1 MDNPRLYL
9 WIGLALLVW
18 MNVVQWDQDYGKR
31 AAPVAA
37 TAASGAPGAPAA
49 TATPASQLPS
59 LPTESA
65 AAKPATGTADSAV
78 PGTPATAPSA
88 AASDTTAPVVRVVT
102 DVLDLDIS
110 LRGGNV
116 LRAELPKYP
125 KDKQPGSPAVRLLTT
140 EDATYSVARS
150 GLLAADGRAD
160 PTHLALFKSGA
171 AEYRMTG
178 NQELRVPLTWTDGE
192 GVTVTKTY
200 VFKPGQYAIDV
211 VYDVNNASPTPWKA
225 ASYVQFVRHMYSQKR
240 SMFDVESYAYRGPAV
255 YDGKRPEKLD
265 ANKDEDAKYT
275 QSIADGW
282 MAEMQH
288 HFVAAAVPPHGESYE
303 YTVRR
308 EGEHSL
314 VSYRGPL
321 KSVAPGAQAT
331 FSERLFVGPK
341 LQDQLKAAGPKLEL
355 TVDYGKL
362 TILSQPLFWLL
373 QQVHKVVQNWG
384 LAIIIV
390 TIMLK
395 LLFYKL
401 TETSGRSM
409 AKMRAIQP
417 RIKNIQE
424 RYKDDR
430 EQLAKQMMEIYKRE
444 KINPVAGCLPIVIQ
458 IPVFL
463 AFYWVLLE
471 SVEMRQAPFF
481 GWIQDLS
488 SKDPYFILP
497 VIMGVAMYG
506 QFKLNPAPPDPMQ
519 AKMFALMPVIMT
531 VMMAW
536 FPAGL
541 VLYWITNTG
550 LSIAQQWKINKVVE
564 AETKK
569 YAS

>member
-18 MNVVQWDQDYGKR
+18 MNVIQWDRDYGKH
-31 AAPVAA
+31 AAPVASTA
-37 TAASGAPGAPAA
+37 TSGTPGTPAAPA
-49 TATPASQLPS
+49 TPTSQLPS
-59 LPTESA
+59 LPTDSA
-65 AAKPATGTADSAV
+65 AAKPATGTADPAA
-78 PGTPATAPSA
+78 PGTPATTSPA
-88 AASDTTAPVVRVVT
+88 AASDTTGPVVRVVT
-102 DVLDLDIS
+102 DVLDLDIG

-116 LRAELPKYP
+116 LRADLPKYP
-125 KDKQPGSPAVRLLTT
+125 KDKQPGSPPVRLLTT

-150 GLLAADGRAD
+150 GLRAADGRAD
-160 PTHLALFKSGA
+160 PTHLATFTSGA
-171 AEYRMTG
+171 TEYRMAG
-178 NQELRVPLTWTDGE
+178 NQELRVPLTWTDE
-192 GVTVTKTY
+192 QGVTVTKTY
-200 VFKPGQYAIDV
+200 VFKPGQYTIDV
-211 VYDVNNASPTPWKA
+211 VYDVNNASATEWKA
-225 ASYVQFVRHMYSQKR
+225 ASYVQFARHIYSQKR
-240 SMFDVESYAYRGPAV
+240 SMFDVESYAYRGPAI

-265 ANKDEDAKYT
+265 ASKDDDAKYT
-275 QSIADGW
+275 QSIVGGW

-288 HFVAAAVPPHGESYE
+288 HFVTAGVPPRGEAYE

-308 EGEHSL
+308 EGDHSL

-321 KSVAPGAQAT
+321 KAVAPGAAAT
-331 FSERLFVGPK
+331 FNERMFIGPK
-341 LQDQLKAAGPKLEL
+341 LQEQLKSAGPKLEL

-362 TILSQPLFWLL
+362 TIISQPLFWLL

-390 TIMLK
+390 TILLK

-417 RIKNIQE
+417 RIKSIQE
-424 RYKDDR
+424 RYKDDK

-444 KINPVAGCLPIVIQ
+444 KINPVAGCLPILIQ

-497 VIMGVAMYG
+497 IIMGVAMFG

-564 AETKK
+564 AESKK
-569 YAS
+569 GA

>member
-31 AAPVAA
+31 AAAVAA
-37 TAASGAPGAPAA
+37 TAGSGAPAA
-49 TATPASQLPS
+49 TPAPASQLPS
-59 LPTESA
+59 LPTESTAARPPTA
-65 AAKPATGTADSAV
+65 AAPSAV
-78 PGTPATAPSA
+78 PGTPATAPS

-110 LRGGNV
+110 LRGGDV
-116 LRAELPKYP
+116 LRADLPRYP

-150 GLLAADGRAD
+150 GLRAADGRAD
-160 PTHLALFKSGA
+160 PTHLAMFASDA
-171 AEYRMTG
+171 TEYRMTG
-178 NQELRVPLTWTDGE
+178 NQELRVPLTWTDGQ
-192 GVTVTKTY
+192 GVNVTKTY
-200 VFKPGQYAIDV
+200 VFKPGQYAVDI
-211 VYDVNNASPTPWKA
+211 VYDVNNASPTAWKA

-265 ANKDEDAKYT
+265 ANKEDDAKYT

-288 HFVAAAVPPHGESYE
+288 HFVSAAVPPRGESYE

-308 EGEHSL
+308 DGEHSL

-321 KSVAPGAQAT
+321 KSVAPGTHAA

-373 QQVHKVVQNWG
+373 QQVHRVVGNWG

-390 TIMLK
+390 TMLLK

-497 VIMGVAMYG
+497 IIMGAAMFG

-519 AKMFALMPVIMT
+519 AKMFALMPLIMT

-564 AETKK
+564 AESKK

>member
-9 WIGLALLVW
+9 WIALALLVW
-18 MNVVQWDQDYGKR
+18 MNVVQWDRDYGKP
-31 AAPVAA
+31 AVAPTTAA
-37 TAASGAPGAPAA
+37 TSAGAQTAAPAA
-49 TATPASQLPS
+49 NSQLPA
-59 LPTESA
+59 LPSD
-65 AAKPATGTADSAV
+65 AKPQAA
-78 PGTPATAPSA
+78 APSA
-88 AASDTTAPVVRVVT
+88 AAPASVAAAADVGNAPTVHVVT

-110 LRGGNV
+110 LRGGDL
-116 LRAELPKYP
+116 LRADLTQYP
-125 KDKQPGSPAVRLLTT
+125 RDKKPGSPAVRLLSTD
-140 EDATYSVARS
+140 DATFSVARS
-150 GLLAADGRAD
+150 GLRAADGRAD
-160 PTHLALFKSGA
+160 PTHLAMYTSA
-171 AEYRMTG
+171 ANEYRLAG
-178 NQELRVPLTWTDGE
+178 GASELRVPLTWTDGQ
-192 GVTVTKTY
+192 GVTVTKTF
-200 VFKPGQYAIDV
+200 VFRPGQYAIDI
-211 VYDVNNASPTPWKA
+211 VYHVNNASATAWKA
-225 ASYVQFVRHMYSQKR
+225 ASYVQFVRHMFSQKR

-265 ANKDEDAKYT
+265 ASKDEDAKYT
-275 QSIADGW
+275 QSVVDGW

-288 HFVAAAVPPHGESYE
+288 HFVSAAVPPRGEAYE

-321 KSVAPGAQAT
+321 KSVAAGATAA

-341 LQDQLKAAGPKLEL
+341 LQDQLRAAGPKLEL

-362 TILSQPLFWLL
+362 TIISQPLFWLL
-373 QQVHKVVQNWG
+373 QQVHKFVGNWG

-390 TIMLK
+390 TILLK

-417 RIKNIQE
+417 RIKSIQD

-444 KINPVAGCLPIVIQ
+444 KINPVAGCLPIVVQ

-488 SKDPYFILP
+488 SKDPFFILP
-497 VIMGVAMYG
+497 IIMGAAMFG
-506 QFKLNPAPPDPMQ
+506 QFKLNPAPPDPVQ
-519 AKMFALMPVIMT
+519 AKMFAFMPVIMT

-569 YAS
+569 S

>member
-9 WIGLALLVW
+9 WIALALLAW
-18 MNVVQWDQDYGKR
+18 MNVVQWDRDYGKP
-31 AAPVAA
+31 ATPAPAA
-37 TAASGAPGAPAA
+37 TAIVNGPTTPAAAGANQLPALPTEAKPAAPAA
-49 TATPASQLPS
+49 TATAAGVAAPA
-59 LPTESA
+59 
-65 AAKPATGTADSAV
+65 
-78 PGTPATAPSA
+78 ATAADIGTSPS
-88 AASDTTAPVVRVVT
+88 VHVVT

-110 LRGGNV
+110 LRGGDL
-116 LRAELPKYP
+116 LRADLVKYP
-125 KDKQPGSPAVRLLTT
+125 KDKKPGSPPVRLLSTD
-140 EDATYSVARS
+140 DAAFGIARS
-150 GLLAADGRAD
+150 GLLAAGRAA
-160 PTHLALFKSGA
+160 PTHLATFTSAAMQYQLAPGA
-171 AEYRMTG
+171 A
-178 NQELRVPLTWTDGE
+178 ELRVPLTWTDGQ
-192 GVTVTKTY
+192 GVTVTKTF
-200 VFKPGQYAIDV
+200 VFKPGQYTIDV
-211 VYDVNNASPTPWKA
+211 DYDVRNGSPSEWKG
-225 ASYVQFVRHMYSQKR
+225 ASYVQFVRHIYAQSR
-240 SMFDVESYAYRGPAV
+240 SMFDVESYAYRGPAI

-265 ANKDEDAKYT
+265 ATKEEDAKFT

-288 HFVAAAVPPHGESYE
+288 HFVSAAVPPQGEAYE
-303 YTVRR
+303 FTLRR

-314 VSYRGPL
+314 VGYRGPL
-321 KSVAPGAQAT
+321 KAVSAGAAAT
-331 FSERLFVGPK
+331 FHERLFVGPK

-362 TILSQPLFWLL
+362 TIISQPLFWLL
-373 QQVHKVVQNWG
+373 QQVHKFVGNWG

-390 TIMLK
+390 TFLLK

-417 RIKNIQE
+417 RMKAIQD

-430 EQLAKQMMEIYKRE
+430 EQLAKQMMELYKRE
-444 KINPVAGCLPIVIQ
+444 KVNPAAGCLPIIVQ

-488 SKDPYFILP
+488 SKDPFFILP
-497 VIMGVAMYG
+497 IIMGIGMYG
-506 QFKLNPAPPDPMQ
+506 QFKLNPAPPDPIQ
-519 AKMFALMPVIMT
+519 AKMFAFMPVIMT

-569 YAS
+569 T

>member
-1 MDNPRLYL
+1 VT
-9 WIGLALLVW
+9 A
-18 MNVVQWDQDYGKR
+18 
-31 AAPVAA
+31 AA
-37 TAASGAPGAPAA
+37 TPGAAVEPE
-49 TATPASQLPS
+49 S
-59 LPTESA
+59 LP
-65 AAKPATGTADSAV
+65 
-78 PGTPATAPSA
+78 APIVHV
-88 AASDTTAPVVRVVT
+88 TT

-110 LRGGNV
+110 LRGGEL
-116 LRAELPKYP
+116 LRADLTKYP
-125 KDKQPGSPAVRLLTT
+125 RDKQPGSPAVRLLTT
-140 EDATYSVARS
+140 DEATYSVARS
-150 GLLAADGRAD
+150 GLRAADGRAD
-160 PTHLALFKSGA
+160 PTHLAMYTSA
-171 AEYRMTG
+171 ATDFRMSAG
-178 NQELRVPLTWTDGE
+178 QELRVPLTWTDGQ
-192 GVTVTKTY
+192 GVTVTKTF

-211 VYDVNNASPTPWKA
+211 VYGVNNASATDWKA
-225 ASYVQFVRHMYSQKR
+225 ASYVQFARHIFSQKR

-255 YDGKRPEKLD
+255 YDGKKSTKLD
-265 ANKDEDAKYT
+265 ASKDEDAKYT

-288 HFVAAAVPPHGESYE
+288 HFVTAAVPPHGESYE
-303 YTVRR
+303 FTVRR
-308 EGEHSL
+308 DGEHSL
-314 VSYRGPL
+314 VSYRGPV
-321 KSVAPGAQAT
+321 KSVAAGTQAS
-331 FSERLFVGPK
+331 FDERLFIGPK

-355 TVDYGKL
+355 TVDYGRL
-362 TILSQPLFWLL
+362 TIISQPLFWLL
-373 QQVHKVVQNWG
+373 QQVHKFVQNWG

-444 KINPVAGCLPIVIQ
+444 KINPVAGCLPIIIQ

-497 VIMGVAMYG
+497 IIMGAAMFG
-506 QFKLNPAPPDPMQ
+506 QFKLNPAPPDPVQ
-519 AKMFALMPVIMT
+519 AKMFAFMPVIMT

-569 YAS
+569 HAG

>member
-9 WIGLALLVW
+9 WIALALLVW
-18 MNVVQWDQDYGKR
+18 MNVVQWDRDYGKPAVAPTTTATSVAAQT
-31 AAPVAA
+31 AAPA
-37 TAASGAPGAPAA
+37 TN
-49 TATPASQLPS
+49 SQLPA
-59 LPTESA
+59 LPSD
-65 AAKPATGTADSAV
+65 AKPQAA
-78 PGTPATAPSA
+78 APSA
-88 AASDTTAPVVRVVT
+88 VAPASVAAAAEVGNAPTVHVVT

-110 LRGGNV
+110 LRGGDL
-116 LRAELPKYP
+116 LRADLAKYP
-125 KDKQPGSPAVRLLTT
+125 RDKKPGSPAVRLLSTD
-140 EDATYSVARS
+140 DATFSVARS
-150 GLLAADGRAD
+150 GLRAADGRAD
-160 PTHLALFKSGA
+160 PTHLAMYTSA
-171 AEYRMTG
+171 ANEYRLAG
-178 NQELRVPLTWTDGE
+178 GASELRVPLTWTDGQ
-192 GVTVTKTY
+192 GVTVTKTF
-200 VFKPGQYAIDV
+200 VFRPGQYAIDI
-211 VYDVNNASPTPWKA
+211 VYDVNNASATAWKA
-225 ASYVQFVRHMYSQKR
+225 ASYVQFVRHMFSQKR

-265 ANKDEDAKYT
+265 ASKDEDAKYT
-275 QSIADGW
+275 QSVVDGW

-288 HFVAAAVPPHGESYE
+288 HFVSAAVPPRGEAYE

-321 KSVAPGAQAT
+321 KSVAAGATAA

-341 LQDQLKAAGPKLEL
+341 LQDQLRAAGPKLEL

-362 TILSQPLFWLL
+362 TIISQPLFWLL
-373 QQVHKVVQNWG
+373 QQVHKFVGNWG

-390 TIMLK
+390 TILLK

-417 RIKNIQE
+417 RIKSIQD

-444 KINPVAGCLPIVIQ
+444 KINPVAGCLPIVVQ

-488 SKDPYFILP
+488 SKDPFFILP
-497 VIMGVAMYG
+497 IIMGAAMFG
-506 QFKLNPAPPDPMQ
+506 QFKLNPAPPDPVQ
-519 AKMFALMPVIMT
+519 AKMFAFMPVIMT

-564 AETKK
+564 AETRK
-569 YAS
+569 S

>member
-9 WIGLALLVW
+9 WIALALLVW
-18 MNVVQWDQDYGKR
+18 MNVVQWDRDYGK
-31 AAPVAA
+31 AAV
-37 TAASGAPGAPAA
+37 APAA
-49 TATPASQLPS
+49 TTATPTNPAQAPAASSQLPA
-59 LPTESA
+59 LPLDVKPAVA
-65 AAKPATGTADSAV
+65 AAAASAPAGVADV
-78 PGTPATAPSA
+78 GTAPS
-88 AASDTTAPVVRVVT
+88 VHVVT

-110 LRGGNV
+110 LRGGDL
-116 LRAELPKYP
+116 LRADLPKYP
-125 KDKQPGSPAVRLLTT
+125 RDKKPGSPPVRLLSTD
-140 EDATYSVARS
+140 DATFSVTRS
-150 GLLAADGRAD
+150 GLRAADDRAD
-160 PTHLALFKSGA
+160 PTHLATFTSA
-171 AEYRMTG
+171 ATEYRLAAG
-178 NQELRVPLTWTDGE
+178 ASELRVPLTWTDGQ
-192 GVTVTKTY
+192 GVTVTKTF
-200 VFKPGQYAIDV
+200 VLRPGQYAIDI
-211 VYDVNNASPTPWKA
+211 VYDVNNASATDWKA
-225 ASYVQFVRHMYSQKR
+225 ASYVQFLRHMYSQKR

-255 YDGKRPEKLD
+255 YDGKRPVKLD
-265 ANKDEDAKYT
+265 ASDDEDAQYS
-275 QSIADGW
+275 QAIADGW

-288 HFVAAAVPPHGESYE
+288 HFVSAAVPPRGQAYE

-314 VSYRGPL
+314 ISYRGPL
-321 KSVAPGAQAT
+321 QTVAAGGTAN
-331 FSERLFVGPK
+331 FGEKLFVGPK
-341 LQDQLKAAGPKLEL
+341 LQDQLKATGPKLEL

-362 TILSQPLFWLL
+362 TIISQPLFWLL
-373 QQVHKVVQNWG
+373 QQVHKVVGNWG

-390 TIMLK
+390 TFLLK

-417 RIKNIQE
+417 RIKSIQD

-444 KINPVAGCLPIVIQ
+444 KINPVAGCLPIVVQ

-497 VIMGVAMYG
+497 IIMGAAMFG
-506 QFKLNPAPPDPMQ
+506 QFKLNPAPPDPVQ
-519 AKMFALMPVIMT
+519 AKMFAFMPVIMT

-569 YAS
+569 S

>member
-9 WIGLALLVW
+9 WIALALLVW
-18 MNVVQWDQDYGKR
+18 MNVVQWDRDYGK
-31 AAPVAA
+31 AAV
-37 TAASGAPGAPAA
+37 APAA
-49 TATPASQLPS
+49 TTATPTNPAQAPAASSQLPA
-59 LPTESA
+59 LPLDVKPAVA
-65 AAKPATGTADSAV
+65 AAAASAPAGVADV
-78 PGTPATAPSA
+78 GTAPS
-88 AASDTTAPVVRVVT
+88 VHVVT

-110 LRGGNV
+110 LRGGDL
-116 LRAELPKYP
+116 LRADLPKYP
-125 KDKQPGSPAVRLLTT
+125 RDKKPGSPPVRLLSTD
-140 EDATYSVARS
+140 DATFSVTRS
-150 GLLAADGRAD
+150 GLRAADDRAD
-160 PTHLALFKSGA
+160 PTHLATFTSA
-171 AEYRMTG
+171 ATEYRLAAG
-178 NQELRVPLTWTDGE
+178 ASELRVPLTWTDGQ
-192 GVTVTKTY
+192 GVTVTKTF
-200 VFKPGQYAIDV
+200 VLRPGQYAIDI
-211 VYDVNNASPTPWKA
+211 VYDVNNASATDWKA
-225 ASYVQFVRHMYSQKR
+225 ASYVQFLRHMYSQKR

-255 YDGKRPEKLD
+255 YDGKRPVKLD
-265 ANKDEDAKYT
+265 ASDDEDAQYS
-275 QSIADGW
+275 QAIADGW

-288 HFVAAAVPPHGESYE
+288 HFVSAAVPPRGQAYE

-314 VSYRGPL
+314 ISYRGPL
-321 KSVAPGAQAT
+321 QTVVAGGTAG
-331 FSERLFVGPK
+331 FSEKLFVGPK
-341 LQDQLKAAGPKLEL
+341 LQDQLKATGPKLEL

-362 TILSQPLFWLL
+362 TIISQPLFWLL
-373 QQVHKVVQNWG
+373 QQVHKVVGNWG

-390 TIMLK
+390 TFLLK

-417 RIKNIQE
+417 RIKSIQD

-444 KINPVAGCLPIVIQ
+444 KINPVAGCLPIVVQ

-497 VIMGVAMYG
+497 IIMGAAMFG
-506 QFKLNPAPPDPMQ
+506 QFKLNPAPPDPVQ
-519 AKMFALMPVIMT
+519 AKMFAFMPVIMT

-569 YAS
+569 S

>member
-9 WIGLALLVW
+9 WIALALLVW
-18 MNVVQWDQDYGKR
+18 MNVVQWDRDYGK
-31 AAPVAA
+31 AAV
-37 TAASGAPGAPAA
+37 APAA
-49 TATPASQLPS
+49 TTATPTNPAQAPAASSQLPA
-59 LPTESA
+59 LPLDVKPAVA
-65 AAKPATGTADSAV
+65 AAAASAPAGVADV
-78 PGTPATAPSA
+78 GTAPS
-88 AASDTTAPVVRVVT
+88 VHVVT

-110 LRGGNV
+110 LRGGDL
-116 LRAELPKYP
+116 LRADLPKYP
-125 KDKQPGSPAVRLLTT
+125 RDKKPGSPPVRLLSTD
-140 EDATYSVARS
+140 DATFSVTRS
-150 GLLAADGRAD
+150 GLRAADDRAD
-160 PTHLALFKSGA
+160 PTHLATFTSA
-171 AEYRMTG
+171 ATEYRLAAG
-178 NQELRVPLTWTDGE
+178 ASELRVPLTWTDGQ
-192 GVTVTKTY
+192 GVTVTKTF
-200 VFKPGQYAIDV
+200 VLRPGQYAIDI
-211 VYDVNNASPTPWKA
+211 VYDVNNASATDWKA
-225 ASYVQFVRHMYSQKR
+225 ASYVQFLRHMYSQKR

-255 YDGKRPEKLD
+255 YDGKRPVKLD
-265 ANKDEDAKYT
+265 ASDDEDAQYS
-275 QSIADGW
+275 QAIADGW

-288 HFVAAAVPPHGESYE
+288 HFVSAAVPPRGQAYE

-321 KSVAPGAQAT
+321 QTVVAGGTAG
-331 FSERLFVGPK
+331 FSEKLFVGPK
-341 LQDQLKAAGPKLEL
+341 LQDQLKATGPKLEL

-362 TILSQPLFWLL
+362 TIISQPLFWLL
-373 QQVHKVVQNWG
+373 QQVHKVVGNWG

-390 TIMLK
+390 TFLLK

-417 RIKNIQE
+417 RIKSIQD

-444 KINPVAGCLPIVIQ
+444 KINPVAGCLPIVVQ

-497 VIMGVAMYG
+497 IIMGAAMFG
-506 QFKLNPAPPDPMQ
+506 QFKLNPAPPDPVQ
-519 AKMFALMPVIMT
+519 AKMFAFMPVIMT

-569 YAS
+569 S

>member
-18 MNVVQWDQDYGKR
+18 MNVIQWDRDYGKHEV
-31 AAPVAA
+31 ASTAA
-37 TAASGAPGAPAA
+37 TTTASGAAQPAA
-49 TATPASQLPS
+49 GSQLPS
-59 LPTESA
+59 LPAASQA
-65 AAKPATGTADSAV
+65 AAPAAGATAV
-78 PGTPATAPSA
+78 PA
-88 AASDTTAPVVRVVT
+88 AASASEAAAPVVHVAT

-110 LRGGNV
+110 LRGGDLV
-116 LRAELPKYP
+116 RADLSTYP
-125 KDKQPGSPAVRLLTT
+125 QDKKPGSPAVRLLTT

-150 GLLAADGRAD
+150 GLRAADGRAD
-160 PTHLALFKSGA
+160 PTHLAMFTSGA
-171 AEYRMTG
+171 TEYRMAG
-178 NQELRVPLTWTDGE
+178 NQELRVPLTWTDE
-192 GVTVTKTY
+192 QGVTVTKTY
-200 VFKPGQYAIDV
+200 VFKPGQYTIDV
-211 VYDVNNASPTPWKA
+211 VYDVNNASATEWKA
-225 ASYVQFVRHMYSQKR
+225 ASYLQFARHIYSQKR
-240 SMFDVESYAYRGPAV
+240 SMFDVESYAYRGPAI

-265 ANKDEDAKYT
+265 ASKDDDAKYT
-275 QSIADGW
+275 QSIVGGW

-288 HFVAAAVPPHGESYE
+288 HFVTAGVPPRGEAYE

-308 EGEHSL
+308 EGDHSL
-314 VSYRGPL
+314 VSYRGPV
-321 KSVAPGAQAT
+321 KAVAPGAAAT
-331 FSERLFVGPK
+331 FNERMFIGPK
-341 LQDQLKAAGPKLEL
+341 LQEQLKTAGPKLEL

-362 TILSQPLFWLL
+362 TIISQPLFWLL

-390 TIMLK
+390 TILLK

-417 RIKNIQE
+417 RIKSIQD
-424 RYKDDR
+424 RYKDDK

-444 KINPVAGCLPIVIQ
+444 KINPVAGCLPILIQ

-497 VIMGVAMYG
+497 IIMGVAMFG

-564 AETKK
+564 AESKK
-569 YAS
+569 GS